1 MRVALMTNNYKPF
14 IGGVPISIERLAGG
28 LEKLGHEVTIFAP
41 TYEEQEAE
49 ASVVRYASITQKGFG
64 GIVLPNPM
72 DSRIE
77 KEFRKKKYDVIH
89 VHHPMLIGQ
98 TAIYLSRKYQVPLT
112 FTYHTR
118 YEQYLCHA
126 KTFRHL
132 EQGAARGRGI
142 ISRMDRTMLN
152 TAKDKIIPQYLRSFL
167 KHCDYVF
174 APTGGM
180 QDYLYDVCGVPYDKM
195 DILPT
200 GLDEGS
206 YQVTEE
212 QRNAIRK
219 KYGAE
224 DKALFISVSRMSYEK
239 NVPFLLRSL
248 ALLKQRSTKPF
259 QVLMVGEGPQKETF
273 RRQCVDL
280 GIADS
285 VVFTGNIPNQELAP
299 YFAAADAFI
308 FASRTETQGIV
319 VLEAFAGATPV
330 YAVEATGVSDL
341 VSDGYNGYLVR
352 EEEELFTEKLLQML
366 SGEHDMKRLSQN
378 AYASALTFR
387 QEAVARKA
395 VHIYNKAIVGYELK
409 HSVKRELRWKF
420 QGNGMLPAK

>member
-14 IGGVPISIERLAGG
+14 IGGVPISIERLAKG
-28 LEKLGHEVTIFAP
+28 LEQLGHEVTIFAP

-49 ASVVRYASITQKGFG
+49 ESVVRYASITQNGFG
-64 GIVLPNPM
+64 GIVLPNPI

-77 KEFRKKKYDVIH
+77 KEFRKKNYDVIH
-89 VHHPMLIGQ
+89 VHHPMLIGR
-98 TAIYLSRKYQVPLT
+98 TAVYLSKKYQVPLT

-132 EQGAARGRGI
+132 EQGADRGRGMV
-142 ISRMDRTMLN
+142 SRMDRAMLK
-152 TAKDKIIPQYLRSFL
+152 TAQEKIIPRYLRSFL

-174 APTGGM
+174 APTKGM

-195 DILPT
+195 DVLPT

-212 QRNAIRK
+212 EKNAVRRK
-219 KYGAE
+219 YNAE
-224 DKALFISVSRMSYEK
+224 NKELFISVSRMSYEK

-273 RRQCVDL
+273 RQQCVDL

-308 FASRTETQGIV
+308 FASKTETQGIV

-341 VSDGYNGYLVR
+341 VNDGTNGYLVR
-352 EEEELFTEKLLQML
+352 EEEELFAERLLQAL
-366 SGEHDMKRLSQN
+366 SGEHDMERLSRN

-395 VHIYNKAIVGYELK
+395 VHLYNKAIAGYEMK
-409 HSVKRELRWKF
+409 HSERRELRWRF